1 MQAVREERSI
11 GQLLKELRD
20 ETTTLLR
27 QEVDLAKT
35 EMGEKAS
42 RVGKNLGSL
51 AVGGGVAFLG
61 ALALLAAVIYGLTSI
76 LNQFMSVGVAI
87 WLAPLDRGPRARRH
101 RLQPGPESPRNSQ
114 ARESHSQKNHP
125 DLAGEQRMAE
135 SKDALTGTGTP
146 ADVGGDPVRDRTYP
160 RRNGSNFRCSGAQN
174 DPRTDPRRSVAPHP
188 RRHDVPVRANSGTS
202 PGSTRCRRP

>member
-27 QEVDLAKT
+27 QEVDLAKA
-35 EMGEKAS
+35 EMSEKAS
-42 RVGKNLGSL
+42 RTGKNLGSL

-87 WLAPLDRGPRARRH
+87 WLAPLFVGLVLAAIGYSLVQKALAALRQESLTPQRTTQTLQENKEWLKARMQMH
-101 RLQPGPESPRNSQ
+101 
-114 ARESHSQKNHP
+114 
-125 DLAGEQRMAE
+125 
-135 SKDALTGTGTP
+135 
-146 ADVGGDPVRDRTYP
+146 
-160 RRNGSNFRCSGAQN
+160 
-174 DPRTDPRRSVAPHP
+174 
-188 RRHDVPVRANSGTS
+188 
-202 PGSTRCRRP
+202 